1 MEGRLIMR
9 TTERQSRDEE
19 PSIDDMRYDI
29 AEAEAMNMTTSH
41 VIELLMD
48 GYEGLENIPDNEIV
62 EEWNLIFGEEEEE
75 KGYSSIEGVIR
86 QNTNNPIKKS

>member
-9 TTERQSRDEE
+9 TTEQQSRDGE

-62 EEWNLIFGEEEEE
+62 EEWNMIFGEEE
-75 KGYSSIEGVIR
+75 KGYSTIEGVIR
-86 QNTNNPIKKS
+86 QNTNNPIKKA

>member
-9 TTERQSRDEE
+9 TTKQQSRDDQLT
-19 PSIDDMRYDI
+19 IDDMRYDI

-62 EEWNLIFGEEEEE
+62 EEWNMIFGEEEE
-75 KGYSSIEGVIR
+75 KGYSTIEGVIR